1 MNRLA
6 LLFVSLL
13 ALGSCTFSN
22 SNREVAA
29 VVDTIVV
36 VENKEKT
43 VDIGRKDLPI
53 YDKLSGIKNKVSE
66 IADSIDF
73 CALAPD
79 LSGGQK

>member
-13 ALGSCTFSN
+13 ALGSCTFFN

-36 VENKEKT
+36 VENKEKP
-43 VDIGRKDLPI
+43 VDIGRKVFPFTTN
-53 YDKLSGIKNKVSE
+53 SPVSR
-66 IADSIDF
+66 IN
-73 CALAPD
+73 CPR
-79 LSGGQK
+79 